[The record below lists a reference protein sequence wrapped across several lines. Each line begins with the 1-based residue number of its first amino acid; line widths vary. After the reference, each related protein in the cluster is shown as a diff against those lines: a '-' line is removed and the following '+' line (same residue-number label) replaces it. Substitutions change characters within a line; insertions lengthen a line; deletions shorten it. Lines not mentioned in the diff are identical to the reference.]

1 MKNSQ
6 KKIDED
12 IEIIRR
18 VDGFLVV
25 EENIYDDS
33 QFLKRKK
40 GDALKFTA

>member
-6 KKIDED
+6 KSIDED
-12 IEIIRR
+12 TEHLEIIRR

-33 QFLKRKK
+33 
-40 GDALKFTA
+40 

>member
-33 QFLKRKK
+33 
-40 GDALKFTA
+40 